1 MNKTELLR
9 KAALQIVFLFVAAWT
24 QIASAFSYSNT
35 DLLLIFR
42 SDGGFSD
49 VEFNI
54 GSVSNYLGKPSG
66 TTINVTNWNLNQVLV
81 NFNKSNSLAGV
92 KFLLIATTS
101 STDSP
106 RRSWLTDGNTG
117 GTPTDI
123 SGSKMSTLH
132 GKIDLVAQQA
142 QANTTTN
149 NVQVYIVPP
158 SDSSSYTAIAS
169 EGGALDVATMGGSA
183 PFQVEGEIPATNRFF
198 ELKVSNLSVKP
209 SAMQVGSFA
218 LTSGGALTFTAGS
231 LAPLERPQIVSN
243 ARSGNQQSISFTTVA
258 GGNYRLR
265 YVNILNSSVATWTA
279 LPTVIPGDGSA
290 RTLTDTSADPARFYA
305 VEAFR

>member
-1 MNKTELLR
+1 MNKPDLLR
-9 KAALQIVFLFVAAWT
+9 AALKYLAVLLIAAST
-24 QIASAFSYSNT
+24 QIAGAFTYSNT

-42 SDGGFSD
+42 EDGFND

-54 GSVSNYLGKPSG
+54 GSVSNFLGKASG
-66 TTINVTNWNLNQVLV
+66 TTITVNNWNFNQVRG
-81 NFNKSNSLAGV
+81 NFNNSNSLSGV

-106 RRSWLTDGNTG
+106 RRSWLTDANAG
-117 GTPTDI
+117 GTPTDV

-142 QANTTTN
+142 QANTVTN

-158 SDSSSYTAIAS
+158 ADSSSYTSTAS
-169 EGGALDVATMGGSA
+169 EGGTLDPATMGGSA
-183 PFQVEGEIPATNRFF
+183 PFPVESEIPATNRFF

-209 SAMQVGSFA
+209 AAVQVGSFA
-218 LTSGGALTFTAGS
+218 LTSAGVLTFTAGS
-231 LAPLERPQIVSN
+231 LAPLQRPQIVAN
-243 ARSGNQQSISFTTVA
+243 ARTGNQQSVSFTTVT

-265 YVNILNSSVATWTA
+265 YINTLNSSVATWTA
-279 LPTVIPGDGSA
+279 LPTVIAGNGST
-290 RTLTDTSADPARFYA
+290 RTLTDTSADAVRFYA